1 MKIKYFVPSSAVNSS
16 ITPTISTHKIGE
28 SMINQ
33 KRLEYFKQCYDFT
46 ILETYGTLSFLEVI
60 TREEG
65 VFRVY
70 GEPGN
75 FAITCRG

>member
-1 MKIKYFVPSSAVNSS
+1 M
-16 ITPTISTHKIGE
+16 
-28 SMINQ
+28 NQ
-33 KRLEYFKQCYDFT
+33 QRLEYFKQCYETFT
-46 ILETYGTLSFLEVI
+46 ILETYGTLSFLEII

-75 FAITCRG
+75 FAITCKG

>member
-1 MKIKYFVPSSAVNSS
+1 
-16 ITPTISTHKIGE
+16 
-28 SMINQ
+28 MINK
-33 KRLEYFKQCYDFT
+33 KRLEYFKQCYGNFT
-46 ILETYGTLSFLEVI
+46 ILETYGTLSFLEII

-70 GEPGN
+70 GEPGS